1 MFFLDGFLWYVL
13 SCQNDWRV
21 YPVKK
26 NKSLQLTFTKYKVI
40 RTPFGWRS
48 YKWWFGHNSTR
59 FCGCSIELNVSVPF
73 LFQGSAARKSAPK
86 SKICIIGAKDVVSRA
101 NYTEHWRTLKLFPG
115 CSLKIRPGKANMFPA
130 DVLNVLSL
138 KVVWNMQYCKQW
150 YPWLTAE
157 SRCGQRRRKLCFD
170 LEGRKI

>member
-1 MFFLDGFLWYVL
+1 MYWAARMIEEYTRLKKTKAYSLHLQNTRWFGPPLAGGVTNDDSGTTRLASVAAALSLTSVSL
-13 SCQNDWRV
+13 SCFRV
-21 YPVKK
+21 RLHANP
-26 NKSLQLTFTKYKVI
+26 LQ
-40 RTPFGWRS
+40 
-48 YKWWFGHNSTR
+48 
-59 FCGCSIELNVSVPF
+59 
-73 LFQGSAARKSAPK
+73 

-115 CSLKIRPGKANMFPA
+115 CSLKIRPSKANMFPA

-170 LEGRKI
+170 LQGRKI